1 MKQVKLTNEEIAV
14 VCSSL
19 AYLIHAGSGAG
30 DALAL
35 MAEDAGATPVGTALE
50 AMARQADGGAGLA
63 ECFRSAACFPQYV
76 CTLLD
81 VGERTGRTEAALRAL
96 GDYYDGLA
104 RLENRLRTALLYPSV
119 LLMVMLAVIVALL
132 VWVLPVF
139 NDVYA
144 RLGSSLTGLAGGL
157 LSLGTLLRKIM
168 PLLVA
173 VMLVLVLLLIFFAVS
188 GAVRGKLLAL
198 WRRKRSDRGL
208 SRAIQTARFAQ
219 ALAMAMHSGFT
230 PEDAL
235 ALAMT
240 LAEDSGAFRARCA
253 QCLALAERGSSLSE
267 ALSKSEMFPRS
278 DCRLL
283 EAGIR
288 GGNGES
294 AMDQIAARLMEQSA
308 QGVEERIG
316 RIEPTLVV
324 ITSVMVGVI
333 LLSVML
339 PLIHIMNAIG

>member
-1 MKQVKLTNEEIAV
+1 MRRMKLTNEEIGV
-14 VCSSL
+14 LCSSL
-19 AYLIHAGSGAG
+19 AYLLHAGSGAG

-35 MAEDAGATPVGTALE
+35 MAEDAQGSHVGTVLE
-50 AMARQADGGAGLA
+50 AMARQADSGAGLSA
-63 ECFRSAACFPQYV
+63 CFRAADCFPQYV

-81 VGERTGRTEAALRAL
+81 VGERTGRTEAALRSL

-104 RLENRLRTALLYPSV
+104 RLENRLRTALLYPAV
-119 LLMVMLAVIVALL
+119 LLVVMLAVIVALL

-157 LSLGTLLRKIM
+157 LSFGMLLRNIM
-168 PLLVA
+168 PLLVIL
-173 VMLVLVLLLIFFAVS
+173 MLLLVVLLICFAVS
-188 GAVRGKLLAL
+188 GAFREKLLSL
-198 WRRKRSDRGL
+198 WRRKSSDRGL
-208 SRAIQTARFAQ
+208 SHAIRSARFAQ

-240 LAEDSGAFRARCA
+240 LAEDAGAFRARCA
-253 QCLALAERGSSLSE
+253 ECLALAEGGSSLPE
-267 ALSKSEMFPRS
+267 ALGKTGIFPRS

-294 AMDQIAARLMEQSA
+294 AMDKIAARLMEQSA
-308 QGVEERIG
+308 QAVEERIS

-324 ITSVMVGVI
+324 ITSVMVGII